1 MNQLFIV
8 GAQRSGT
15 TYLYK
20 MLDAHPEI
28 FMAKPVRP
36 EPKFFLNEDLYS
48 QGRNLYEQRYFSTC
62 LKEHK
67 YIGEKSTSYIESMQA
82 AERISQYYPNARIL
96 IILRN
101 PALRAWSNYCFSV
114 DNGIEQLDFASAL
127 LAEKDRLSNSKYKT
141 SVNPYAYCNRGYYFN
156 YIDAYASFFKKSQ
169 VRVIIFE
176 EMVGRLKEVQDL
188 YLWLGVKNNFN
199 PMGLGD
205 VYNSSVSQG
214 NMPKSFY
221 YSMMQGYKESI
232 ERLEEYLGRK
242 INVWEKK

>member
-28 FMAKPVRP
+28 FMAKPIRP
-36 EPKFFLNEDLYS
+36 EPKFFLNEELFS
-48 QGRNLYEQRYFSTC
+48 QGRDVYEQRYFSTC
-62 LKEHK
+62 VKEHK
-67 YIGEKSTSYIESMQA
+67 YIGEKSTSYIENMQA
-82 AERISQYYPNARIL
+82 AKRFSMYYPNARIL

-114 DNGIEQLDFASAL
+114 DNGLEQLDFASAL
-127 LAEKDRLSNSKYKT
+127 LAEEDRMSNLKYKT
-141 SVNPYAYCNRGYYFN
+141 SVNPYAYRKRGYYIN
-156 YIDAYASFFKKSQ
+156 YIDAYDSFFKKNQ
-169 VRVIIFE
+169 MKVIIFE
-176 EMVGRLKEVQDL
+176 EMVGRLEEVQNL
-188 YLWLGVKNNFN
+188 YRWLGVKNNFN
-199 PMGLGD
+199 PVGLGE

-214 NMPKSFY
+214 NMPASFF

-242 INVWEKK
+242 IHVWEKK